1 MATEPLMDLIR
12 LVAGALEG
20 EGASYAVTGS
30 VASSIHGEPVTSL
43 DVDIVTFL
51 SADQA
56 ARVAGRLAPRLYA
69 DAEMMRRAAI
79 EHRMAN
85 FIDASSGFKVDI
97 SVLTDTAYHR
107 ELMRRRVKVTHRETG
122 DVVWVVSPEDIVL
135 MKLVWRVDSRSE
147 KQWRNAL
154 SVVKVQGHQLDWSY
168 LREWAG
174 RFGVVDD
181 LEMLAREAKA

>member
-1 MATEPLMDLIR
+1 MANDPLMDLMQ
-12 LVAGALEG
+12 LVAEALEA

-56 ARVAGRLAPRLYA
+56 ARVADRLTPRLYA
-69 DAEMMRRAAI
+69 DADMVRRAAI

-97 SVLTDTAYHR
+97 SVLADTAYHR
-107 ELMRRRVKVTHRETG
+107 EVMRRRVRVASSDTRHTI
-122 DVVWVVSPEDIVL
+122 WVVSPEDIVL
-135 MKLVWRVDSRSE
+135 MKLVWRKDSRSG

-154 SVVKVQGHQLDWSY
+154 SVLKIKGHELDWSY
-168 LREWAG
+168 LREWAT
-174 RFGVVDD
+174 RLDVLHD
-181 LEMLAREAKA
+181 LEALAREANV